1 MDLQTEVEAQR
12 ASIWGSDKIR
22 GYYTRGLEAKA
33 KQKPSKRRRRAKD
46 EDSDSEDIYAD
57 PAAKE
62 EDAPI
67 TKLAKKKKTK
77 KPKTD
82 QQAQTE
88 RLTLHVSVPRGVTRL
103 EVMEV
108 FQERGFKKCDVKEA
122 LGTGGRYALVQMKTE
137 EALRQALELNGTCPE
152 PYNGQSI
159 AVSQFRTRRQ
169 GKKHRNLKQRAL
181 RKVLGK

>member
-1 MDLQTEVEAQR
+1 MDLQAEVEAER

-33 KQKPSKRRRRAKD
+33 KQKPGKRRRRSKD

-57 PAAKE
+57 PAAQE

-67 TKLAKKKKTK
+67 TKLAKKKKVK
-77 KPKTD
+77 KPKAP
-82 QQAQTE
+82 QQVQTE
-88 RLTLHVSVPRGVTRL
+88 RLTLHVSVPRGLTRL

-108 FQERGFKKCDVKEA
+108 FEEFGFKKCDVREA
-122 LGTGGRYALVQMKTE
+122 VGAGGRYALVQMKTE
-137 EALRQALELNGTCPE
+137 EGLRQALALNGTCPD

-159 AVSQFRTRRQ
+159 SVSRFRTRRQ
-169 GKKHRNLKQRAL
+169 GKQRRNLKQRAL
-181 RKVLGK
+181 RKSLGK